1 MGIQLGAPV
10 EDRKTEREPKR
21 QGLKISREENSR
33 KQELGGEK
41 GKYVSGEPNWGTER
55 KDNAEGDRGRRDKQ
69 D

>member
-1 MGIQLGAPV
+1 MRIQLGAPV

-41 GKYVSGEPNWGTER
+41 GKYVSGGTQLGNRE
-55 KDNAEGDRGRRDKQ
+55 EGQCRG
-69 D
+69 